1 MVARNIADAGATQ
14 RLLVRTPAQAPK
26 LPGATVHASSYSDP
40 DAVAAALD
48 GVEVLFMVSLPEGP
62 DRVGDHCT
70 FVTAA
75 AKAGVKHI
83 IYTSFINA
91 ASDTTFTLGRD
102 HAVTEAD
109 IKASGMAYT
118 FLRDNFYID
127 FMEGLVG
134 DDGVIRG
141 PSGDGRTSVVARADV
156 ARSAAAGLQN
166 PQPHRNKTYD
176 MTGPEALSMADIAA
190 IFTEVR
196 GQNENSRSDVP
207 QRNHGRGPRLQIQ
220 MGSARLGSG
229 CLDINLRC
237 DRHRRV
243 DGGEPKRRDDH
254 RTAANVATGISCAG
268 VALPA
273 RRQLHE
279 VRSHVCGIP
288 DRVDRLRKEA
298 TYLAGGARGA
308 SSGNS
313 FAAAPVKLIHA

>member
-196 GQNENSRSDVP
+196 GQNENSTEVTFHNETMDEARASRSKWGAPDWEVDAWISTYVAIGTGELTAVSP
-207 QRNHGRGPRLQIQ
+207 SVETITGQRP
-220 MGSARLGSG
+220 MS
-229 CLDINLRC
+229 LR
-237 DRHRRV
+237 
-243 DGGEPKRRDDH
+243 EF
-254 RTAANVATGISCAG
+254 
-268 VALPA
+268 
-273 RRQLHE
+273 
-279 VRSHVCGIP
+279 
-288 DRVDRLRKEA
+288 
-298 TYLAGGARGA
+298 LAQG
-308 SSGNS
+308 
-313 FAAAPVKLIHA
+313 